1 MSIFNRIAGT
11 EEPKIAV
18 WPIMMD
24 ITRVMD
30 QEITFADLATQYEL
44 SAEEQAEMGEYMT
57 AIGAIITDEVT
68 ERMRIGMGQAYA
80 VRDARVSVDAV
91 LRYSLLRIEQGT
103 MTVEMFRSVLGLSNE

>member
-24 ITRVMD
+24 FTMVLDGQMTT
-30 QEITFADLATQYEL
+30 QQLAEAHQL
-44 SAEEQAEMGEYMT
+44 NQAEQAEAAQYLA
-57 AIGAIITDEVT
+57 AIGAMVT
-68 ERMRIGMGQAYA
+68 SEAQVRVGVGFPMESA

-91 LRYSLLRIEQGT
+91 LRYGLLRCEQGKIT
-103 MTVEMFRSVLGLSNE
+103 EVAFRASLGLQ